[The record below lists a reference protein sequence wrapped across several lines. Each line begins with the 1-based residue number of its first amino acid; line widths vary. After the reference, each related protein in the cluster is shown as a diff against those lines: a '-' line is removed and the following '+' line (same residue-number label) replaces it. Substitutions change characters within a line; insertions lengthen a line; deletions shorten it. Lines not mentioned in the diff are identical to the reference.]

1 MTKESEPSKILNINK
16 RNIQNPYDE
25 TSEIQDQ
32 INQITIINEYLNK
45 ALNNTIEES
54 TRKHIQEIKK
64 YNLKLERLLK
74 HK

>member
-1 MTKESEPSKILNINK
+1 MTKESELIKIVNINK
-16 RNIQNPYDE
+16 QNIKNSYHEP
-25 TSEIQDQ
+25 SEIQNQ

-45 ALNNTIEES
+45 ALSNTIEES